1 MYTTTNEN
9 GILNNYPVAPK
20 MYYGS
25 YPDGLQQRS
34 YLMQGLLATTF
45 VGSLLLTALACS

>member
-1 MYTTTNEN
+1 
-9 GILNNYPVAPK
+9 

-45 VGSLLLTALACS
+45 VGSLLLTALLPQNCCKSKLLKSGMAGFPQ

>member
-20 MYYGS
+20 MYYGT
-25 YPDGLQQRS
+25 YPDGLQQRR
-34 YLMQGLLATTF
+34 YLLQGLLAMTF
-45 VGSLLLTALACS
+45 VGSLLLTALVIS

>member
-9 GILNNYPVAPK
+9 GILNNYPIGPK

-25 YPDGLQQRS
+25 YPDGLQQRR
-34 YLMQGLLATTF
+34 YLLQGLLATTF
-45 VGSLLLTALACS
+45 VGSLLLTTFLCS